1 MHFPW
6 SQKKKRKK
14 KKSFLHSKFSGLGN
28 CQFELER
35 CWEFRRSFLRGEGT
49 WGFPVRRAF
58 SRFYRKALSSWAIAV
73 FTKEQRGGTFELQGE
88 FWGRWTPCQ
97 SSSTLSGVSE
107 GFILLLHSSVGCMSQ
122 MNFCPTYVSGSQ
134 NQNKSKVM
142 FISASDTFEYSLT
155 SETMK
160 TERCSR

>member
-1 MHFPW
+1 
-6 SQKKKRKK
+6 
-14 KKSFLHSKFSGLGN
+14 
-28 CQFELER
+28 
-35 CWEFRRSFLRGEGT
+35 
-49 WGFPVRRAF
+49 
-58 SRFYRKALSSWAIAV
+58 
-73 FTKEQRGGTFELQGE
+73 
-88 FWGRWTPCQ
+88 
-97 SSSTLSGVSE
+97 
-107 GFILLLHSSVGCMSQ
+107 MSQ